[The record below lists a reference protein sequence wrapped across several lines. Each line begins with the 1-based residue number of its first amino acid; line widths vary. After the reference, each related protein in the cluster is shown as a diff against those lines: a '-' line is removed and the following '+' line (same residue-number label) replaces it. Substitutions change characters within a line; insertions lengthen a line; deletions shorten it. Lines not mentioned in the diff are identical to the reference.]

1 MMASLWMRRLLTN
14 CDGVG
19 NKFVR
24 TASSFNSV
32 MKPVKGFKAKSSL
45 KITVVGAGQVGTA
58 VSAFLLARNLTK
70 NLVIHDVKYDLATAE
85 ALDFSHASAF
95 LGNPIVRACG
105 DGNRTKNSDIIIIT
119 AGARPSGKTRSR
131 LDVMHKTV
139 DILKSVVPK
148 LVKLSPKAVFI
159 VICNPADVM
168 TFAVQRI
175 GKLEKHRCFTT
186 GCHLDT
192 ARFRYL
198 IAKRLKVP
206 TTDVNGYVIGEHG
219 SSAVPVWSSVTV
231 GGIRLR
237 DVLRDL
243 GTDKD
248 PEKWSDLFD
257 GILNAGVHVSKAK
270 GYTNWAVGLT
280 TSDVVACMLQNTGK
294 VCCLGT
300 DVKGVHCVKDS
311 VVLSV
316 PCRVTA
322 SGISHI
328 LELPL
333 TKDEH
338 KKLLKSADTLLE
350 AQCSLK
356 L

>member
-1 MMASLWMRRLLTN
+1 MMASLWVRRLLTS
-14 CDGVG
+14 CDGIG
-19 NKFVR
+19 NKLVR
-24 TASSFNSV
+24 AASSFDSV
-32 MKPVKGFKAKSSL
+32 MKPLEGFKPTPSF
-45 KITVVGAGQVGTA
+45 KITVVGSGQVGTA
-58 VSAFLLARNLTK
+58 VAAFLLARNLTK
-70 NLVIHDVKYDLATAE
+70 NLVIHDVKYDLATSE

-105 DGNRTKNSDIIIIT
+105 DGNRTKNSDVIIIT

-139 DILKSVVPK
+139 EILKSVVPK
-148 LVKLSPKAVFI
+148 LAKLSPKAVFI

-175 GKLEKHRCFTT
+175 GNLEKHRCFTT

-206 TTDVNGYVIGEHG
+206 TSDVKGYVIGEHG
-219 SSAVPVWSSVTV
+219 STAVPVWSSVTV
-231 GGIRLR
+231 GGIRLS
-237 DVLRDL
+237 DIVKDL
-243 GTDKD
+243 GTAKD
-248 PEKWSDLFD
+248 AEKWSDLVD

-294 VCCLGT
+294 VCCVGT
-300 DVKGVHCVKDS
+300 DVKGLYCLKDS

-322 SGISHI
+322 NGISHI
-328 LELPL
+328 MELPL
-333 TKDEH
+333 TEDEH
-338 KKLLKSADTLLE
+338 KNLLKSADTLLS

-356 L
+356 W

>member
-1 MMASLWMRRLLTN
+1 MMSILWMRRLLTSL
-14 CDGVG
+14 DGFG
-19 NKFVR
+19 NQLIR
-24 TASSFNSV
+24 PASSFNKV
-32 MKPVKGFKAKSSL
+32 MKPLDCFKPKPSL
-45 KITVVGAGQVGTA
+45 KITVVGSGQVGAA
-58 VSAFLLARNLTK
+58 VAAFLLARNLTK
-70 NLVIHDVKYDLATAE
+70 HLVILDVKYDLATAE
-85 ALDFSHASAF
+85 ALDFSHGSAF
-95 LGNPIVRACG
+95 LGNPIVEACG
-105 DGNRTKNSDIIIIT
+105 DGNRTKNSDVIIIT

-139 DILKSVVPK
+139 VILKSVVPK
-148 LVKLSPKAVFI
+148 LVELSPKAIFI
-159 VICNPADVM
+159 IICNPADVM

-175 GKLEKHRCFTT
+175 GNLEKHRCFTT

-206 TTDVNGYVIGEHG
+206 TSAVNAYIIGEHG

-231 GGIRLR
+231 GGIRLS
-237 DVLRDL
+237 DVVKDL

-248 PEKWSDLFD
+248 QEKWSDLMD

-280 TSDVVACMLQNTGK
+280 ASDVVKCMVENTGQ
-294 VCCLGT
+294 VCCVGT
-300 DVKGVHCVKDS
+300 DVKGLYGLKDS

-333 TKDEH
+333 NEDER

-356 L
+356 W